1 MAHPE
6 ASLGMKIIELI
17 KLININLNHFPKH
30 EKYGLAH
37 FMMKLK
43 QQGVRL

>member
-30 EKYGLAH
+30 EKYGLSQQI
-37 FMMKLK
+37 LK
-43 QQGVRL
+43 TNGVQI